1 MTTAV
6 GSPVHTQSVRLE
18 YALDPDPGAAKRLGL
33 VLLATDHTSER
44 DFRRM
49 LPPVADC
56 FVSRVRFDNPTTI
69 ENLRA
74 LAADL
79 TRATDLLVPGSDLH
93 AVAFGCTAGTVA
105 IGEEAIAERLAAA
118 RPGVPSTTPIR
129 AALVGF
135 AALAVRRVA
144 MLVPYMDEVI
154 QPVRAFLEDH
164 GVAVTAITSF
174 NIESDVDMA
183 RIPPTAIVEAGVE
196 ADRPDADALF
206 VSCTALRAAQVA
218 EALEARLG
226 KPVVTSNQA
235 LCWHALRLAG
245 IACPVPGHGRLLRE
259 P

>member
-1 MTTAV
+1 
-6 GSPVHTQSVRLE
+6 
-18 YALDPDPGAAKRLGL
+18 
-33 VLLATDHTSER
+33 
-44 DFRRM
+44 
-49 LPPVADC
+49 
-56 FVSRVRFDNPTTI
+56 
-69 ENLRA
+69 
-74 LAADL
+74 
-79 TRATDLLVPGSDLH
+79 
-93 AVAFGCTAGTVA
+93 VA

-144 MLVPYMDEVI
+144 MLVPYLDEVI